1 MAAKAP
7 SATAAPTIQRALP
20 ARSGRLLGRAAGAA
34 WQYAPALVLLVA
46 LVGLWELMVEVLDT
60 RPYILPAP
68 SAIWDAFIDKGHLLP
83 NHIQATATEAV
94 LGLLAA
100 AVGGVTLAVLIS
112 SIPLAQRVLY
122 PIIVTSQTVPAIVLA
137 PLLIVWVGIG
147 LESKLI
153 VVALVGFFPIVVS
166 TVDGLASADRDMV
179 ALVRSMGANRLEEM
193 RHVLIPSAI
202 PGFFA
207 GLKIAAAYSVIGA
220 VIAEWVAAKEG
231 LGIFIIRS
239 QASFRIDQIFVAIA
253 VIALLSITLFVAVH
267 LMARLASPWKYAND
281 QGDSGS

>member
-1 MAAKAP
+1 MAAEVP
-7 SATAAPTIQRALP
+7 SLP
-20 ARSGRLLGRAAGAA
+20 RTLPIRGGRLLGRWGSAA
-34 WQYAPALVLLVA
+34 WEYAPALVLLVA

-68 SAIWDAFIDKGHLLP
+68 SAIWNALIDKGHLLP
-83 NHIQATATEAV
+83 NHIQATAIEAV
-94 LGLLAA
+94 LGLVAA
-100 AVGGVTLAVLIS
+100 AVGGVLLAVLLS
-112 SIPLAQRVLY
+112 SIPLARRVLY

-137 PLLIVWVGIG
+137 PLLMVWVGIG

-179 ALVRSMGANRLEEM
+179 ALVRSMGASRLEEL

-207 GLKIAAAYSVIGA
+207 GLKIAAAYAVIGA

-239 QASFRIDQIFVAIA
+239 QASFRIDQIFVAIG
-253 VIALLSITLFVAVH
+253 VIALLSIALFVAVH
-267 LMARLASPWKYAND
+267 LLARVASPWKYAND
-281 QGDSGS
+281 KGENSS

>member
-1 MAAKAP
+1 MAVETP
-7 SATAAPTIQRALP
+7 LTERTLP
-20 ARSGRLLGRAAGAA
+20 ARSGRVLGRWGAA
-34 WQYAPALVLLVA
+34 AWEYAPALVLLVA
-46 LVGLWELMVEVLDT
+46 LVGLWELLVQVLDT

-68 SAIWDAFIDKGHLLP
+68 SAIWEALLDKGHLLP

-94 LGLLAA
+94 LGLVAA
-100 AVGGVTLAVLIS
+100 AVGGVLLAVVIS
-112 SIPLAQRVLY
+112 SIPIAQRVLY

-179 ALVRSMGANRLEEM
+179 ALVRSMGASKLDEL

-253 VIALLSITLFVAVH
+253 VIALLSIALFVAVH
-267 LMARLASPWKYAND
+267 LLARVASPWKYANNK
-281 QGDSGS
+281 GENGS

>member
-1 MAAKAP
+1 MAAEAP
-7 SATAAPTIQRALP
+7 LTERALRSP
-20 ARSGRLLGRAAGAA
+20 SGRLLGRWGGAA
-34 WQYAPALVLLVA
+34 WEYMPAVVLLVA

-68 SAIWDAFIDKGHLLP
+68 SAIWEALLDKGHLLP

-94 LGLLAA
+94 LGLVAA
-100 AVGGVTLAVLIS
+100 AVGGVILAVLIS

-179 ALVRSMGANRLEEM
+179 ALVRSMGASKLGVL
-193 RHVLIPSAI
+193 RHVLVPSAV

-253 VIALLSITLFVAVH
+253 VIALLSIALFVAVH
-267 LMARLASPWKYAND
+267 LLARVASPWKYAND
-281 QGDSGS
+281 QGENGS

>member
-1 MAAKAP
+1 MADEVP
-7 SATAAPTIQRALP
+7 SLP
-20 ARSGRLLGRAAGAA
+20 RMLPLRGGRLLGQWGGAA
-34 WQYAPALVLLVA
+34 WEYAPALVLLAA

-68 SAIWDAFIDKGHLLP
+68 SAIWDALIDKGHLLP

-100 AVGGVTLAVLIS
+100 AAGGVLLAVLIA
-112 SIPLAQRVLY
+112 SIPLARRVLY

-137 PLLIVWVGIG
+137 PLLMVWVGIG

-179 ALVRSMGANRLEEM
+179 ALVRSMGASRLEEL

-253 VIALLSITLFVAVH
+253 VIALLSIALFVAVH
-267 LMARLASPWKYAND
+267 LLARVASPWKYAND
-281 QGDSGS
+281 QGENGS

>member
-1 MAAKAP
+1 MAAEAP
-7 SATAAPTIQRALP
+7 SLRRSLP
-20 ARSGRLLGRAAGAA
+20 ARGWRLFGRWGGAA
-34 WQYAPALVLLVA
+34 WEYAPALVLLAA
-46 LVGLWELMVEVLDT
+46 LVGLWELFVQVLDT

-68 SAIWDAFIDKGHLLP
+68 SAIWEALLDKGHLLP
-83 NHIQATATEAV
+83 NHIQATATEAI

-100 AVGGVTLAVLIS
+100 AAGGVLLAVVIS
-112 SIPLAQRVLY
+112 SIPLARRVLY

-137 PLLIVWVGIG
+137 PLLMVWVGIG

-179 ALVRSMGANRLEEM
+179 ALVRSMGASRIDEL

-239 QASFRIDQIFVAIA
+239 QASFRIDQIFVAIG
-253 VIALLSITLFVAVH
+253 VIALLSIALFVAVH
-267 LMARLASPWKYAND
+267 LLARVASPWKYANEK
-281 QGDSGS
+281 GENGS

>member
-1 MAAKAP
+1 MAAEAP
-7 SATAAPTIQRALP
+7 GLP
-20 ARSGRLLGRAAGAA
+20 RTLPRRGGRRLGRWGLAT
-34 WQYAPALVLLVA
+34 WEYAPALVLLVA
-46 LVGLWELMVEVLDT
+46 LVGLWELLVQLLDT

-94 LGLLAA
+94 LGLVAA
-100 AVGGVTLAVLIS
+100 AVGGVLLAVLIA
-112 SIPLAQRVLY
+112 SIPLARRVLY

-137 PLLIVWVGIG
+137 PLLMVWVGIG

-179 ALVRSMGANRLEEM
+179 ALVRSMGASRLEEL

-253 VIALLSITLFVAVH
+253 VIALLSIALFVAVH
-267 LMARLASPWKYAND
+267 LLARIASPWKYSNER
-281 QGDSGS
+281 GENGS

>member
-1 MAAKAP
+1 MATEAP
-7 SATAAPTIQRALP
+7 LTQGTLP
-20 ARSGRLLGRAAGAA
+20 REGGRLLGRWGSAALE
-34 WQYAPALVLLVA
+34 YTPALVLLVA
-46 LVGLWELMVEVLDT
+46 LVGLWELLVELLNT

-68 SAIWDAFIDKGHLLP
+68 SAIWNALLDKGHLLP

-94 LGLLAA
+94 LGLVAA
-100 AVGGVTLAVLIS
+100 AVGGVLLAVLLS
-112 SIPLAQRVLY
+112 SIPLARRVLY

-137 PLLIVWVGIG
+137 PLLMVWVGIG

-179 ALVRSMGANRLEEM
+179 ALVRSMGASRLEEL

-207 GLKIAAAYSVIGA
+207 GLKIAAAYAVIGA

-253 VIALLSITLFVAVH
+253 VIALLSIALFVAVH
-267 LMARLASPWKYAND
+267 LLARAASPWKYAND
-281 QGDSGS
+281 KGENGS

>member
-1 MAAKAP
+1 M
-7 SATAAPTIQRALP
+7 
-20 ARSGRLLGRAAGAA
+20 LGRWGGAV
-34 WQYAPALVLLVA
+34 WEYAPALVLLAA
-46 LVGLWELMVEVLDT
+46 LVGLWELMVQVLDT

-68 SAIWDAFIDKGHLLP
+68 SAIWDALIDKGHLLP

-100 AVGGVTLAVLIS
+100 AGGGVLLAVLIA
-112 SIPLAQRVLY
+112 SIPLARRVLY

-137 PLLIVWVGIG
+137 PLLMVWVGIG

-179 ALVRSMGANRLEEM
+179 ALVRSMGASRLEEL

-253 VIALLSITLFVAVH
+253 VIALLSIALFVAVH
-267 LMARLASPWKYAND
+267 LLARVASPWKYAND
-281 QGDSGS
+281 QGENGS